1 MSEFDKFAETYNE
14 SLRNSLALTRT
25 SDKYQAEYKVRLLK
39 NLLVRGAAE
48 SRSAA
53 QLNVLDFGCGV
64 GLSLPYLLEQFSGSK
79 IFATDVSEVSLD
91 IVRAELPQVTIVDSA
106 LNAAEKFDVILMSTV
121 LHHITGSTRVE
132 ILENL
137 RANLKPN
144 GCLVV
149 IEHNTYNPLT
159 RRIVSNCPMDVDAE
173 LISMRDIKKLFST
186 DCGFKIRET
195 GYCSFFP
202 EPLKA
207 LTKLDPILKKI
218 PLGGQYFVVAT
229 P

>member
-1 MSEFDKFAETYNE
+1 MSEFDKFAENYNE

-39 NLLVRGAAE
+39 SLLFRGAAKT
-48 SRSAA
+48 RGGTG
-53 QLNVLDFGCGV
+53 LNVLDFGCGV

-91 IVRAELPQVTIVDSA
+91 VVRAELPQVTIVDSA
-106 LNAAEKFDVILMSTV
+106 LNAVEKFDVILMSTV
-121 LHHITGSTRVE
+121 LHHITSSARVE

-137 RANLKPN
+137 RANLKPD

-173 LISMRDIKKLFST
+173 LISMRDIKKLLRT
-186 DCGFKIRET
+186 DCGFKIRKT

-207 LTKLDPILKKI
+207 LTKIDPILKKI

>member
-1 MSEFDKFAETYNE
+1 MSEFDKFAENYNE
-14 SLRNSLALTRT
+14 SLRKSLALTRT

-39 NLLVRGAAE
+39 NLLSCGATK

-79 IFATDVSEVSLD
+79 IFATDVSEVSLN
-91 IVRAELPQVTIVDSA
+91 IVRAEMPQVTIVDSA
-106 LNAAEKFDVILMSTV
+106 LNTVEKFDLIFMSTV
-121 LHHITGSTRVE
+121 LHHVTSSTRVE

-137 RANLKPN
+137 SANLKTD

-173 LISMRDIKKLFST
+173 LISMRDIKKLLSE

>member
-1 MSEFDKFAETYNE
+1 MSEFDKFAENYNE

-39 NLLVRGAAE
+39 NRLARGVAKT
-48 SRSAA
+48 RGGTG
-53 QLNVLDFGCGV
+53 LNVLDFGCGV

-79 IFATDVSEVSLD
+79 IYATDVSEVSLD
-91 IVRAELPQVTIVDSA
+91 VVRAELPQVTIINSA
-106 LNAAEKFDVILMSTV
+106 LNAVEKLDVILMSTV
-121 LHHITGSTRVE
+121 LHHITSSTRVE

-137 RANLKPN
+137 RANLKPD

-173 LISMRDIKKLFST
+173 LISMRDIKKLLSA

>member
-1 MSEFDKFAETYNE
+1 MSEFDKFAENYHE
-14 SLRNSLALTRT
+14 SLRKTLAVTRT
-25 SDKYQAEYKVRLLK
+25 SDEYQAEYKVRLLK
-39 NLLVRGAAE
+39 NHLSQGGSGLT
-48 SRSAA
+48 
-53 QLNVLDFGCGV
+53 VLDFGCGV

-91 IVRAELPQVTIVDSA
+91 IVRAQFPKVTIVDSA
-106 LNAAEKFDVILMSTV
+106 LNAVEKFDIIFMSTV
-121 LHHITGSTRVE
+121 LHHVTGSTRVE

-137 RANLKPN
+137 RANLKPD
-144 GCLVV
+144 GRLVV

-173 LISMRDIKKLFST
+173 LISMRDIKKLLGA

-202 EPLKA
+202 EPLKVLA
-207 LTKLDPILKKI
+207 KLDRVLKKI
-218 PLGGQYFVVAT
+218 PIGGQYFVVAT

>member
-1 MSEFDKFAETYNE
+1 MSEFDKFAENYNE

-39 NLLVRGAAE
+39 SLLFRGAAK

-79 IFATDVSEVSLD
+79 IFATDVSEVSLNV
-91 IVRAELPQVTIVDSA
+91 VRAELPQVTIINSA
-106 LNAAEKFDVILMSTV
+106 LNAVEKFDVIFMSTV

-137 RANLKPN
+137 RANLKPD

-173 LISMRDIKKLFST
+173 LISMRDIKKLLSR

-202 EPLKA
+202 EPLKV
-207 LTKLDPILKKI
+207 LTKLDPVLKKV
-218 PLGGQYFVVAT
+218 PFGGQYFVVAT

>member
-1 MSEFDKFAETYNE
+1 MSEFDKFAENYNE

>member
-1 MSEFDKFAETYNE
+1 MSEFDKFAENYHE
-14 SLRNSLALTRT
+14 SLSKSLAVTRT
-25 SDKYQAEYKVRLLK
+25 SDEYQAEYKVRLLK
-39 NLLVRGAAE
+39 NRLARGAAKT
-48 SRSAA
+48 RGGTG
-53 QLNVLDFGCGV
+53 LNVLDFGCGV

-79 IFATDVSEVSLD
+79 IFATDVSEVSLG
-91 IVRAELPQVTIVDSA
+91 IVRARFPQVTIVDSA
-106 LNAAEKFDVILMSTV
+106 LNTTEKFDTIFMSTV
-121 LHHITGSTRVE
+121 LHHITGSARVE

-137 RANLKPN
+137 RANLKPD
-144 GCLVV
+144 GRLVV
-149 IEHNTYNPLT
+149 VEHNTYNPLT
-159 RRIVSNCPMDVDAE
+159 RRIVSNCPMDADAE
-173 LISMRDIKKLFST
+173 LISMRDIKKLLSR

-202 EPLKA
+202 EPLKV

>member
-1 MSEFDKFAETYNE
+1 MSEFDKFAENYNE

-39 NLLVRGAAE
+39 NLLVRGVAI
-48 SRSAA
+48 SRATT
-53 QLNVLDFGCGV
+53 QPTVLDFGCGV
-64 GLSLPYLLEQFSGSK
+64 GLSLPYLLEQFPDSK
-79 IFATDVSEVSLD
+79 IFATDVSEVSLE
-91 IVRAELPQVTIVDSA
+91 IVRAELPQVTIINSA

-121 LHHITGSTRVE
+121 LHHITSSARVE

-137 RANLKPN
+137 RANLKPD

-173 LISMRDIKKLFST
+173 LISMRDIRKLLSRG
-186 DCGFKIRET
+186 CGFKIRET

>member
-1 MSEFDKFAETYNE
+1 MSEFDNFAENYNE
-14 SLRNSLALTRT
+14 SLRKSLALTRT

-39 NLLVRGAAE
+39 NQLPRGAT
-48 SRSAA
+48 
-53 QLNVLDFGCGV
+53 QLSILDFGCGV
-64 GLSLPYLLEQFSGSK
+64 GLSLPYLLEQFSDSK
-79 IFATDVSEVSLD
+79 VFATDVSEVSLD
-91 IVRAELPQVTIVDSA
+91 IVRAQLPQVTIVDSPLDA
-106 LNAAEKFDVILMSTV
+106 VEKFDIIFVSTV
-121 LHHITGSTRVE
+121 LHHITGSIRVE
-132 ILENL
+132 ILKNL
-137 RANLKPN
+137 RASLKSD
-144 GCLVV
+144 GRLVV

-173 LISMRDIKKLFST
+173 LISMRDIKKLLIT
-186 DCGFKIRET
+186 DCGFKIRKT

-207 LTKLDPILKKI
+207 LAKFDRALKKL